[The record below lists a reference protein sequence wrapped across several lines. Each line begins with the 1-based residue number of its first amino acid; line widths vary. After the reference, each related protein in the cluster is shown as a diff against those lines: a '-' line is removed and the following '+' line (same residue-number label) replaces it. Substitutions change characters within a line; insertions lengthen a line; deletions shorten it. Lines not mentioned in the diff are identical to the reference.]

1 MIEIR
6 LMLRDDITAEQVYAA
21 AEMLNAYHVE
31 FIGVTV
37 EDAVAVHTPQ
47 PNWLPILLQE
57 QAS

>member
-6 LMLRDDITAEQVYAA
+6 LMLRDDITAERVYAA
-21 AEMLNAYHVE
+21 AEELHAYHVE

-37 EDAVAVHTPQ
+37 EDAVSAHIPQ
-47 PNWLPILLQE
+47 PNWLPTLLQE